1 MKNAFVTGL
10 AIAAA
15 AVVAPATLFA
25 AQEGHTIQLA
35 HAHGEHGGHHNANG
49 HDHGHAHHAQ
59 PGPSQE
65 AVAAMPVASGVTIDQ
80 CWIRHL
86 PLPAP
91 SAGYFNAKN
100 SGKDAVTLSGAASAQ
115 YNQVMLHQTTH
126 KDGMSRMSS
135 VDGVE
140 IAPGQTL
147 EFKPGGYH
155 IMLEKPAAQIKVGDV
170 VPMQFLF
177 TSGQKAEADCEVKPA
192 NTLAK

>member
-1 MKNAFVTGL
+1 MKNAFTTGL
-10 AIAAA
+10 ALAA
-15 AVVAPATLFA
+15 AVAMGFPAVLHA
-25 AQEGHTIQLA
+25 SQNARPIQVA
-35 HAHGEHGGHHNANG
+35 HAHGDHWQHAQGNG
-49 HDHGHAHHAQ
+49 HGHGHAR

-65 AVAAMPVASGVTIDQ
+65 AIAAMPTAAVDISE
-80 CWIRHL
+80 CWIRLL

-100 SGKDAVTLSGAASAQ
+100 SGTDTVTLSGAASKQ
-115 YNQVMLHQTTH
+115 YGAVMLHQTTH

-135 VDGVE
+135 VEGVD
-140 IAPGQTL
+140 IAPGQML
-147 EFKPGGYH
+147 QFKPGGYH